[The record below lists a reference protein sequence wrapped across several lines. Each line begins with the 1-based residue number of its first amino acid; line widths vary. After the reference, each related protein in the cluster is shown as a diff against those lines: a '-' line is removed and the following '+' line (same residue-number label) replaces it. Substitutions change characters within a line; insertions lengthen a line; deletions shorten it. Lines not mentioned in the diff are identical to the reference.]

1 MLRPHFWAAIEMPP
15 RHSRTAARYYAVVQ
29 LRNALSPFE
38 NTTPMRSAAPARGR
52 TGRWVQLV
60 VGLLG
65 YGLAVPLM
73 IRSGL
78 GLGPWDA
85 FHVGLHNLT
94 GISVGVASIL
104 VGLLIV
110 IGSFRLG
117 VRPGP
122 GTIANMVLIGLF
134 IDLIMPLIPDAGGWE
149 LGLAY
154 FVVGIILSGVA
165 TGMYIGAGLG
175 SGPRDGLMLGVS
187 RLRGWPVRR
196 VRTGIEMM
204 ALLAGWG
211 MGGTVGVGTVLFA
224 AAIGPAVQVGLQL
237 FGALPP
243 VVQLPVAPRPKPRLW
258 RKTAA

>member
-1 MLRPHFWAAIEMPP
+1 MPSCNSGMTRIIENPPPMSSATPSRP
-15 RHSRTAARYYAVVQ
+15 
-29 LRNALSPFE
+29 
-38 NTTPMRSAAPARGR
+38 PA
-52 TGRWVQLV
+52 GRWAQLL
-60 VGLLG
+60 VGLFG
-65 YGLAVPLM
+65 YGVAVPLM

-85 FHVGLHNLT
+85 FHVGIHNLT

-110 IGSFRLG
+110 IGSLRLG

-122 GTIANMVLIGLF
+122 GTIANMVLIGVF
-134 IDLIMPLIPDAGGWE
+134 IDLIMPFIPEAGGWQ

-154 FVVGIILSGVA
+154 FLVGILLSGVA

-196 VRTGIEMM
+196 VRTGIEML
-204 ALLAGWG
+204 ALVAGWG

-224 AAIGPAVQVGLQL
+224 VAIGPAVQVGLQL

-243 VVQLPVAPRPKPRLW
+243 VVPLPVAPRPKPRLW
-258 RKTAA
+258 GNRAA